1 MLSAITWLYL
11 YPLTA
16 NSRSPGGKSHLKRSV
31 DQKVV
36 LQLHIVKPIILGSKY
51 WGLHAHLSQSVFIYW
66 AHLCKMSI
74 YPYENSFVSVASCS
88 SSQQYFCAQI
98 SHPQIKL
105 SSVWKAHEANKQA
118 ADRCW
123 LPHPWQGTATSP
135 KYQIITSDL
144 MPACRGGGAVARF
157 FFLKGCNYCIRSCS
171 NHNSPSHTILDHVHL
186 PPVPL
191 FLGTLLWWGLFYF
204 SKPPDKH
211 LPCFCP
217 PVWLVLL
224 CLFWNK

>member
-11 YPLTA
+11 YPLTS
-16 NSRSPGGKSHLKRSV
+16 NSRSPEGKSHLKRSV

-36 LQLHIVKPIILGSKY
+36 LQPHIVKLIILGSKY

-105 SSVWKAHEANKQA
+105 SSVWKAHEANKQG
-118 ADRCW
+118 AD
-123 LPHPWQGTATSP
+123 
-135 KYQIITSDL
+135 
-144 MPACRGGGAVARF
+144 
-157 FFLKGCNYCIRSCS
+157 
-171 NHNSPSHTILDHVHL
+171 HL
-186 PPVPL
+186 
-191 FLGTLLWWGLFYF
+191 T
-204 SKPPDKH
+204 PDKAPPLH
-211 LPCFCP
+211 PNTKSSLLISCQRAEEEGQWPDFSFWKAATIAFDPAAIIIPQAILSWTMPISCPFHCF
-217 PVWLVLL
+217 
-224 CLFWNK
+224 